1 MKAALVAAAA
11 LALGAAAA
19 AAPAAQAR
27 SECDEWICGSNGP
40 DPYGF
45 AEEAASA
52 RPSAQPSA
60 GPTELTERQMDQVTA
75 GAGAG
80 QVSVQDFH
88 FVMRNNSSSPGLLG
102 GSTDKPDPQPVPK

>member
-1 MKAALVAAAA
+1 MKAALVVAAAF
-11 LALGAAAA
+11 ALGAAAA

-27 SECDEWICGSNGP
+27 SDCDEWQCGANGP

-60 GPTELTERQMDQVTA
+60 GPVELTERQMDQVTA
-75 GAGAG
+75 GAG
-80 QVSVQDFH
+80 QVTMQDFH
-88 FVMRNNSSSPGLLG
+88 FVMRNNSSSPGLLA
-102 GSTDKPDPQPVPK
+102 TDKPAPTPTPK

>member
-1 MKAALVAAAA
+1 MRVALLAAA

-27 SECDEWICGSNGP
+27 SECETWICGSNGP

-45 AEEAASA
+45 ADEAASA

-60 GPTELTERQMDQVTA
+60 GPVELTERQMDQVTA

-88 FVMRNNSSSPGLLG
+88 FVMRNNSSSPGLLAG
-102 GSTDKPDPQPVPK
+102 DKPDPVPTPK